1 MTKMHKPPCRLPEY
15 LQNLPMFRMMHTD
28 QLRRIA
34 ADSTEIDAPRGTRV
48 FSRGDA
54 CTGLH
59 LVVFGQ
65 IKLALD
71 TPHGDERVVD
81 LVGAGRSLGP
91 GPLFGDRPHNLTA
104 DALQDS
110 KLVHIP
116 KASVHAELER
126 NHGFARCIINDLT
139 EREEQLVNDIENCTL
154 RSGKQRVSWFLLSQ
168 LGEPA
173 QQANASITLPATKG
187 IVASRMNL
195 THEHFSRILHELAAG
210 LIIMNGRRID
220 IPDIARLQSLSGA

>member
-1 MTKMHKPPCRLPEY
+1 MHKPPSRVPGF
-15 LQNLPMFRMMHTD
+15 LQTLPMFREMHVD

-34 ADSTEIDAPRGTRV
+34 IDSAEVDAPRGTRI
-48 FSRGDA
+48 FSRGDV

-139 EREEQLVNDIENCTL
+139 QREEQLVNDIENCTL
-154 RSGKQRVSWFLLSQ
+154 RSGKQRVSWYLLSQ
-168 LGEPA
+168 LGET
-173 QQANASITLPATKG
+173 QQQSNASITLPSTKG
-187 IVASRMNL
+187 VVASHMNL
-195 THEHFSRILHELAAG
+195 THEHFSRILHELAVAG
-210 LIIMNGRRID
+210 LIIMNGRQID
-220 IPDIARLQSLSGA
+220 IPDVTRLQSLSGA